1 MGVPNFAPR
10 RGAPRTNKLCASV
23 FSGSPPGDSGR
34 NEVGPRSFL
43 NQAPGGGACS
53 GTSMIGHS
61 LSLVSTVATLLAVL
75 GLAGHFA
82 PARAG
87 DDATAFVAEVGG
99 RFVELLSAPSPLEE
113 KEARARLLVEQ
124 AFDIPAVA
132 QAIVGPYWKS
142 ASDVQRSEF
151 ASLFTAYLVRT
162 YARALA
168 DHGEM
173 RLTAISPQASE
184 DAGLVIGSRIAHGGY
199 GPSPRVDWRVATVDG
214 GHKLVDVSVDGIS
227 MVRTQRHQI
236 GSLLYRADGNLE
248 VVLRLL
254 RQKVRR
260 G

>member
-1 MGVPNFAPR
+1 VC
-10 RGAPRTNKLCASV
+10 GAL
-23 FSGSPPGDSGR
+23 
-34 NEVGPRSFL
+34 
-43 NQAPGGGACS
+43 
-53 GTSMIGHS
+53 MIGYS

-75 GLAGHFA
+75 GLAGQLGSV
-82 PARAG
+82 RAAE
-87 DDATAFVAEVGG
+87 DPTAFVAEVGG
-99 RFVELLSAPSPLEE
+99 RFVELLTAPLPPEE
-113 KEARARLLVEQ
+113 REARARLLVEQ

-151 ASLFTAYLVRT
+151 AALFTAYLVRT
-162 YARALA
+162 YASALA

-173 RLTAISPQASE
+173 RLTAVSLQARE
-184 DAGLVIGSRIAHGGY
+184 DAGLVIGSRIVHGGY

-236 GSLLYRADGNLE
+236 GGLLYRADGNLE